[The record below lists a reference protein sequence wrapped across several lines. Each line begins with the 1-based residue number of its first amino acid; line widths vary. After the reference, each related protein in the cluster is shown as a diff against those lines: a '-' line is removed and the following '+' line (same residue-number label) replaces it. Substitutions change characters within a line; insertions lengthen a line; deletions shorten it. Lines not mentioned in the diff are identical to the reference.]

1 MIKRK
6 IFQSFWFALLCLGGL
21 VTTQSTQAQT
31 DTLRLGVD
39 DAIAIALSENPTIQ
53 VADMEIEKKV
63 YEKRKSIGALLP
75 TIDASAQY
83 NRTLKKQMMYFD
95 GAFGAPGDTTQASVP
110 DSKTGI
116 PVGRSNNWTAGFTAS
131 LPIIAPALWKTITLS
146 SLDVEMALES
156 AKGSKVAMVEEVRK
170 AFYAILLAKDSYH
183 VFQQSYDNA
192 DFNYNDIKRKY
203 EKGLVAEFDLIRADV
218 QKRNIFPNVVQ
229 SKNAVT
235 LAELQLKALLGIDL
249 EQPIACKGLLNDYQA
264 EMFQE
269 LMLSDTSLKENID
282 LKKLDI
288 QSKQLNETL
297 KMQKLQYSPTL
308 AATASYQ
315 WTAMNNDFKFSQ
327 YQWNPYSMVGLSV
340 SIPIFT
346 GGSRYYSAKQTKVSM
361 NQLKLQREDLY
372 RNLSVAIRN
381 YRDNMIK
388 SVEQVQSNQQ
398 AVAQAEKGYL
408 IAEKRYNTG
417 MATLLELNDAD
428 LALTQSR
435 LQYNQSIYDYLVAKA
450 GLEKTLGKAADT
462 YQQQMEYKGKVK

>member
-1 MIKRK
+1 MIKQK
-6 IFQSFWFALLCLGGL
+6 IFQSFWLSVLSLTGL
-21 VTTQSTQAQT
+21 IATQSVQAQT
-31 DTLRLGVD
+31 DTLRLSVD
-39 DAIAIALSENPTIQ
+39 DAVTIALSENPTVQ

-63 YEKRKSIGALLP
+63 YEKRKSIGALFP
-75 TIDASAQY
+75 TIDATAQY
-83 NRTLKKQMMYFD
+83 NRTLKRQMMYFD
-95 GAFGAPGDTTQASVP
+95 GAFGAPGDSTQTDIP

-131 LPIIAPALWKTITLS
+131 LPIVAPALWKTITLS

-156 AKGSKVAMVEEVRK
+156 ARGSKISMVEEVRK
-170 AFYAILLAKDSYH
+170 AFYAILLAQDSYL

-249 EQPIACKGLLNDYQA
+249 EQPIACDGLLNDYQS

-269 LMLSDTSLKENID
+269 LMLSDTSLKENTE

-288 QSKQLNETL
+288 QSKQLSETL
-297 KMQKLQYSPTL
+297 KMQKLQFSPTL

-315 WTAMNNDFKFSQ
+315 WMAMNNDFKFSQ
-327 YQWNPYSMVGLSV
+327 YQWNPYSVVGLSL

-361 NQLKLQREDLY
+361 NQLKLQRDDLY

-435 LQYNQSIYDYLVAKA
+435 LQYNQSIYDCLVAKA
-450 GLEKTLGKAADT
+450 GFEKTIGKASDT
-462 YQQQMEYKGKVK
+462 YQQQMEYKGKTK